1 MELIFELSRSGRKGY
16 RLPALDVEETELSET
31 VPSEY
36 LREDLNLPELS
47 ELDVVRHF
55 TRLSQLNYAVD
66 TTMVPLGS
74 CTMKYNP
81 RIGEEISTNPREVS
95 LQPAA
100 GAQGELLGLLLI
112 SAYHRDRGNH
122 RKNKILIPDS
132 AHGTNPASAALCG
145 FRVVTVRSDR
155 RGQRIQGGYGKER
168 QKRSA

>member
-81 RIGEEISTNPREVS
+81 RIGEEISTNPRFSDVHPLTPEDFIQGTLKVAYELKELLRKLGGFAEVS

-122 RKNKILIPDS
+122 RKNS
-132 AHGTNPASAALCG
+132 
-145 FRVVTVRSDR
+145 
-155 RGQRIQGGYGKER
+155 
-168 QKRSA
+168 